1 MGDAS
6 GLLWVVAVIL
16 VIVGMAGTI
25 LPALPGTPLVFLG
38 LLAGAWADGFQK
50 VGWFTLV
57 LLGILTAASLAVDFL
72 ATSMGAKRVG
82 ASVLAVVGAAI
93 GTAVGLFLG
102 IPGLILGPFIGA
114 VIGEYISR
122 RDLRQAGKVGL
133 GTWLGLVLGSAAK
146 LALTFLMLGLF
157 IAAYFL

>member
-6 GLLWVVAVIL
+6 GLLWIVAVIL
-16 VIVGMAGTI
+16 VIAGMAGTV

-38 LLAGAWADGFQK
+38 LLVAAWADGFQK

-57 LLGILTAASLAVDFL
+57 LLGILTVASLVIDFL

-82 ASVLAVVGAAI
+82 ASMLAVVGAAI
-93 GTAVGLFLG
+93 GTIVGIFLG

-114 VIGEYISR
+114 VLGEYIAR

-146 LALTFLMLGLF
+146 LALTFLMIGLF
-157 IAAYFL
+157 VAAYYL

>member
-50 VGWFTLV
+50 VGWVTLV

-93 GTAVGLFLG
+93 GTVAGLFLG

>member
-6 GLLWVVAVIL
+6 GLLWIIAVIL
-16 VIVGMAGTI
+16 VIAGMAGTV

-38 LLAGAWADGFQK
+38 LLAAAWADGFQK
-50 VGWFTLV
+50 VGWITLV
-57 LLGILTAASLAVDFL
+57 LLGILTVASLVIDFL

-93 GTAVGLFLG
+93 GTVVGIFLG

-114 VIGEYISR
+114 VLGEYISR

-146 LALTFLMLGLF
+146 LALTFLMIGLF
-157 IAAYFL
+157 VAAYFL

>member
-6 GLLWVVAVIL
+6 GLLWIIAVIL
-16 VIVGMAGTI
+16 VIAGMAGTV

-38 LLAGAWADGFQK
+38 LLSAAWADGFQK
-50 VGWFTLV
+50 VGWITLT
-57 LLGILTAASLAVDFL
+57 LLGILTVASLAVDFL

-82 ASVLAVVGAAI
+82 ASGLAVVGAAI
-93 GTAVGLFLG
+93 GTVVGIFLG
-102 IPGLILGPFIGA
+102 IPGLILGPFVGA